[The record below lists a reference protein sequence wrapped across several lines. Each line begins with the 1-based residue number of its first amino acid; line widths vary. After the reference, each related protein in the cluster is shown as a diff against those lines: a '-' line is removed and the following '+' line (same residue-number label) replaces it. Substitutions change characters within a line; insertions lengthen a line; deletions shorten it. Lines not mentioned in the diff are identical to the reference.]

1 MKLYNS
7 SIVDIKY
14 NVDGNEYEV
23 GAGKV
28 VDIAEHAAK
37 ELMKVYGFIIE
48 PTEEQLK
55 KLSKVKKAT
64 KIGGA
69 HKVVKKRK

>member
-14 NVDGNEYEV
+14 NIDGNEYAV

-37 ELMKVYGFIIE
+37 CLIKVYGFIVE
-48 PTEEQLK
+48 PTEEQVK
-55 KLSKVKKAT
+55 KLIKVNKAT

-69 HKVVKKRK
+69 HKVVKKLK